1 MDCTYLNK
9 KCTAIVPT
17 KATNQTEGDSGM
29 GSLGRNIEFMFLKV
43 AELETIVELQQ
54 AQIMSLTDRLNAVE
68 NKTGLVQKD
77 WGNFPG
83 TDFLGLGET
92 LGGWTRLDVF
102 GSLVL
107 LFVQQMDHLLPRRKR
122 CWPKYQNRFSEVATP
137 KKILEYFATIFVG
150 FCFSLSLSF
159 FLGFSKECFLAFS
172 IRPAMLSP
180 LQEVPKESIHHPQHP
195 EKVQK
200 LVTAKPNP
208 VKPGV
213 PI

>member
-1 MDCTYLNK
+1 
-9 KCTAIVPT
+9 
-17 KATNQTEGDSGM
+17 M

-83 TDFLGLGET
+83 TDFWDWGKHWGV
-92 LGGWTRLDVF
+92 GPGWTRLDVF

-107 LFVQQMDHLLPRRKR
+107 LLVQEMDHLLPRRTR
-122 CWPKYQNRFSEVATP
+122 CWPKYQNRFSEVVATVATP

-159 FLGFSKECFLAFS
+159 LLGFLKNASWHFLFA
-172 IRPAMLSP
+172 RPC
-180 LQEVPKESIHHPQHP
+180 
-195 EKVQK
+195 
-200 LVTAKPNP
+200 
-208 VKPGV
+208 
-213 PI
+213 

>member
-1 MDCTYLNK
+1 M
-9 KCTAIVPT
+9 
-17 KATNQTEGDSGM
+17 
-29 GSLGRNIEFMFLKV
+29 
-43 AELETIVELQQ
+43 
-54 AQIMSLTDRLNAVE
+54 
-68 NKTGLVQKD
+68 
-77 WGNFPG
+77 
-83 TDFLGLGET
+83 GET
-92 LGGWTRLDVF
+92 LGGLAQVGPGWPRLDVF

-107 LFVQQMDHLLPRRKR
+107 LLVQEMDHLLPRRTR
-122 CWPKYQNRFSEVATP
+122 CWPKYQNRFSEVVATVATP

-159 FLGFSKECFLAFS
+159 FFGFSKECFLAFS

-200 LVTAKPNP
+200 LVTAKPSP